1 MAVGCRIRRNFERP
15 AKELVEAFRGIPVA
29 NIDDNCGRIAAVDA
43 RIYPLNPKA
52 RLLGTAFTVNAPAGD
67 NLLFHKAL
75 DMAKPGDVIVLANKG
90 SMSRALCGEIMSSYA
105 KARGLAGIIIDGCVR
120 DSYTLSQMDFPVYAK
135 GVTPNGPYKN
145 GPGEMNFPV
154 SFAGIIINPGDIIVG
169 DSDGLIAIRP
179 EHAKE
184 LAEKAKAYHEGEEK
198 QMEGILQRGEW
209 PRSWVDAKLEEV
221 GFEFVD

>member
-1 MAVGCRIRRNFERP
+1 MSVGCRIRRDFERP
-15 AKELVEAFRGIPVA
+15 ARELVEAFSGIPVA

-43 RIYPLNPKA
+43 CIYPLNPKA

-105 KARGLAGIIIDGCVR
+105 KSRGLAGIIIDGCVR

-179 EHAKE
+179 EHAAE
-184 LAEKAKAYHEGEEK
+184 LAKVAKAYHEGEEK
-198 QMEGILQRGEW
+198 QMEGILNRGEW
-209 PRSWVDAKLEEV
+209 PRPWVDSLLEKV